1 MIPGARGGDGR
12 EVRGKITKS
21 AVDNLAP
28 MDAAEVVWWDS
39 EIKGFGI
46 RARRGGAKTYI
57 LHYRAG
63 AGRNAPLR
71 KLTIGRHG
79 SPWTPQTA
87 RVEAKRLLGLVA
99 SGEDPA
105 QARSAERRAITVA
118 ELSDLY
124 LAEGTTHKKH
134 STLKADRG
142 RITHHIKPLLGKK
155 LVEKITR
162 ADIERMMIDVKAGST
177 ATSTPKD
184 SKRPPGSLPTGG
196 TGVAAQCVALVS
208 TLLTFAIARGLR
220 SDNPAKG
227 IKKPAVR
234 KMERFLS
241 EEEIARLALALEA
254 EVAKT
259 GDPYPSAV
267 IKLLLL
273 TGARR
278 GEIIGLQWQNVD
290 FERKYL
296 RLPDSKT
303 GAKVVFLNEPALE
316 VIRSLPRLSNN
327 LHVIP
332 GSRDGAAFVGI
343 DKIWVRVRAAAGLR
357 NVRLHDLRHSFAS
370 MAAGDG
376 FSLPVIGALLGHK
389 HATTTARYA
398 HLAADPLRAA
408 NDAVGAKIA
417 MALQTGSTTETAVPA
432 QKRARNR

>member
-1 MIPGARGGDGR
+1 M
-12 EVRGKITKS
+12 RGKITKS

-28 MDAAEVVWWDS
+28 QDVAEVVLWDS
-39 EIKGFGI
+39 EIKGFGV

-79 SPWTPQTA
+79 SPWTPHMA
-87 RVEAKRLLGLVA
+87 RVEAKQLLGLVA

-105 QARSAERRAITVA
+105 QARSAERRAMTVS

-124 LAEGTTHKKH
+124 LAEGATHKKP

-142 RITHHIKPLLGKK
+142 RITHHVKPLLGKK
-155 LVEKITR
+155 LAARITR
-162 ADIERMMIDVKAGST
+162 ADIERMMIDVKTGST
-177 ATSTPKD
+177 ASSPPKD

-196 TGVAAQCVALVS
+196 AGVAAQCVALVS
-208 TLLTFAIARGLR
+208 TLFTFAVARGLR

-227 IKKPAVR
+227 IKKPPVR
-234 KMERFLS
+234 KMERFIS
-241 EEEIARLALALEA
+241 EQEIARLARALEM
-254 EVAKT
+254 EVANT
-259 GDPYPSAV
+259 DNPYPSAA

-278 GEIIGLQWQNVD
+278 GEITGLQWQNVD
-290 FERKYL
+290 FERKFL

-303 GAKVVFLNEPALE
+303 GAKVIFLNAAALE
-316 VIRSLPRLSNN
+316 VIQSLPRLSNN

-332 GSRDGAAFVGI
+332 GTRVGAPFVGL
-343 DKIWVRVRAAAGLR
+343 DKIWVRVRASARLDD
-357 NVRLHDLRHSFAS
+357 VRLHDLRHSFAS
-370 MAAGDG
+370 IGAGDG
-376 FSLPVIGALLGHK
+376 LSLQIIGALLGHK
-389 HATTTARYA
+389 HAATTARYA

-408 NDAVGAKIA
+408 NDAIGAKINAA
-417 MALQTGSTTETAVPA
+417 MRRELPGRVVPPKA
-432 QKRARNR
+432 AGNR